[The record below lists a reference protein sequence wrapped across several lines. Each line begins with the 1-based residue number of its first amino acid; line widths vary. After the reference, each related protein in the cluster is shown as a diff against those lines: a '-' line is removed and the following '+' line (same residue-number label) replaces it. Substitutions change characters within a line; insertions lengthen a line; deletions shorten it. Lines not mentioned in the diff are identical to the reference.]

1 MFHCAKESQN
11 NGFTMTFENGYTVS
25 VRWGWANY
33 CTNRTMPASASTRIL
48 WHDMSSTNC
57 SDSLTAEVAVWNKD
71 GEFVSSPGVRGDVQG
86 HQSSK
91 DVVAFLFKVSSW
103 DKH

>member
-1 MFHCAKESQN
+1 
-11 NGFTMTFENGYTVS
+11 MTFENGYTVS

-33 CTNRTMPASASTRIL
+33 CNNYRMPASASTRIL
-48 WHDMSSTNC
+48 WDSLNSTNC
-57 SDSLTAEVAVWNKD
+57 SDSLTAEVAVWDKN

-86 HQSSK
+86 HQSAN
-91 DVVAFLFKVSSW
+91 DVAAFLSKVSTW